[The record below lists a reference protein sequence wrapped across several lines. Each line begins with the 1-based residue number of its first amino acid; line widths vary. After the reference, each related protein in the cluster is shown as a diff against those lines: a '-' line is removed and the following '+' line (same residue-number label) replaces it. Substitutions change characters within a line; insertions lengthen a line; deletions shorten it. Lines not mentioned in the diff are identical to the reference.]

1 MRPVALAAALG
12 CLLLGGAALLT
23 AAARDPGI
31 PIPAF
36 QGIMQSYRR
45 TDALLLDR
53 RGRVIQQVR
62 VSHTGRRVEWVALRD
77 VSPAAQ
83 VAILHAEDQR
93 FYEHHGV
100 DWWAVGS
107 ALIGGLSGR
116 PVRGASTI
124 SMQLV
129 ALLDQD
135 LQGKGERKS
144 LGGKWKQMRTALAL
158 EADWSKAEILEAY
171 LNLVTFRGELQGIAS
186 ASRGLFGKQPHGLT
200 SVDAVILAA
209 LLRGPGAA
217 PGLVARRACALAA
230 ALRWDTACEAIRAKA
245 RDVFLIPPV
254 IKLQET
260 LAPHV
265 AAQLV
270 REPADVVTTLD
281 GELQRVAT
289 EILRQRLLGVRAQ
302 NVRDGA
308 VVVVEN
314 ATGEVLAY
322 IGSSGDLSSTRF
334 VDGVRARRQ
343 AGSTLKP
350 LLYGLAFD
358 RRLLTAA
365 SVLDDSPL
373 EVPVNNGVYR
383 PQNYDLQFHGV
394 VTARTALA
402 SSLNIPAVRTL
413 RLVGIEEFVQ
423 GLRQFGFEE
432 LQESGEFYGPSLAL
446 GSADVSLWELVS
458 AYRTLANG
466 GIQSGLRLVQDRRNA
481 VSTSRV
487 LSQEAAYLVSDVLSD
502 REARSDTFGLESAL
516 ATRYWSAVKTGTSKD
531 MRDNWCIGYSR
542 RYTVGVWVG
551 NFSGEPMWNVSG
563 ITGAAPIWLD
573 IMNWLHRDKPS
584 DPPTPVVGVV
594 ARRIELPSYWSAKT
608 EWFLSGTEPNAIRPN
623 LQQATPRIQYPVS
636 GTVIALDPDIPV
648 GQQRL
653 FFDTHDSDHRLR
665 WQLDGEEIGP
675 ADSVRLWIPRLG
687 TFTLSLLD
695 ESNRVVD
702 SVQFQVRGA
711 HLGGQAVVTAL
722 P

>member
-1 MRPVALAAALG
+1 M
-12 CLLLGGAALLT
+12 
-23 AAARDPGI
+23 
-31 PIPAF
+31 
-36 QGIMQSYRR
+36 
-45 TDALLLDR
+45 
-53 RGRVIQQVR
+53 
-62 VSHTGRRVEWVALRD
+62 
-77 VSPAAQ
+77 
-83 VAILHAEDQR
+83 
-93 FYEHHGV
+93 
-100 DWWAVGS
+100 
-107 ALIGGLSGR
+107 
-116 PVRGASTI
+116 
-124 SMQLV
+124 
-129 ALLDQD
+129 
-135 LQGKGERKS
+135 
-144 LGGKWKQMRTALAL
+144 
-158 EADWSKAEILEAY
+158 
-171 LNLVTFRGELQGIAS
+171 
-186 ASRGLFGKQPHGLT
+186 
-200 SVDAVILAA
+200 
-209 LLRGPGAA
+209 
-217 PGLVARRACALAA
+217 
-230 ALRWDTACEAIRAKA
+230 
-245 RDVFLIPPV
+245 PPV

-314 ATGEVLAY
+314 ATGEILAY

-350 LLYGLAFD
+350 VLYGLAFD

-413 RLVGIEEFVQ
+413 RLVGIEQFVQ

-487 LSQEAAYLVSDVLSD
+487 LSQEAAFLVSDVLSD

-551 NFSGEPMWNVSG
+551 NFSGEPMRNVSG
-563 ITGAAPIWLD
+563 VTGAAPVWID
-573 IMNWLHRDKPS
+573 VMTALHRGTPS
-584 DPPTPVVGVV
+584 VPPSPPPGVLT
-594 ARRIELPSYWSAKT
+594 ARVSFAGDVEPPRRD
-608 EWFLSGTEPNAIRPN
+608 WFLRGTEP
-623 LQQATPRIQYPVS
+623 
-636 GTVIALDPDIPV
+636 V
-648 GQQRL
+648 GA
-653 FFDTHDSDHRLR
+653 F
-665 WQLDGEEIGP
+665 
-675 ADSVRLWIPRLG
+675 
-687 TFTLSLLD
+687 
-695 ESNRVVD
+695 
-702 SVQFQVRGA
+702 
-711 HLGGQAVVTAL
+711 
-722 P
+722 

>member
-1 MRPVALAAALG
+1 VRPVAFATGLG
-12 CLLLGGAALLT
+12 CLLLGGAAILAT
-23 AAARDPGI
+23 AARDPDI
-31 PIPAF
+31 PVPAF
-36 QGIMQSYRR
+36 QEVMQSYRR

-53 RGRVIQQVR
+53 RRRVIQQVR
-62 VSHTGRRVEWVALRD
+62 VSHTGRRVDWTALED
-77 VSPAAQ
+77 VSPAARL
-83 VAILHAEDQR
+83 AILHAEDQR
-93 FYEHHGV
+93 FYRHHGV

-107 ALIGGLSGR
+107 ALIGGLSGK

-124 SMQLV
+124 SMQL
-129 ALLDQD
+129 ATLLDQD
-135 LQGKGERKS
+135 LQGRNGRKS
-144 LGGKWKQMRTALAL
+144 LGSKWKQIRTALAL

-217 PGLVARRACALAA
+217 PGVVARRACVLAV
-230 ALRWDTACEAIRAKA
+230 ALRWDATCEAIRAKA
-245 RDVFLIPPV
+245 RDVFLMPPV

-270 REPADVVTTLD
+270 REPADVLTTLD
-281 GELQRVAT
+281 GDLQRVVA

-334 VDGVRARRQ
+334 VDGIRAMRQ

-350 LLYGLAFD
+350 FLYGLAFD

-365 SVLDDSPL
+365 SILDDSPL

-383 PQNYDLQFHGV
+383 PQNYDSRFHGV

-413 RLVGIEEFVQ
+413 RLVGTEEFVE
-423 GLRQFGFEE
+423 GLRRFGFED

-466 GIQSGLRLVQDRRNA
+466 GMQSGLRLVPDGGNA
-481 VSTSRV
+481 PSASRV

-531 MRDNWCIGYSR
+531 MRDNWCIGYSQK
-542 RYTVGVWVG
+542 YTVGVWVG

-563 ITGAAPIWLD
+563 ISGAAPVWLD
-573 IMNWLHRDKPS
+573 IMNWLHQDTPS
-584 DPPTPVVGVV
+584 DPPTPVVGVI
-594 ARRIELPSYWSAKT
+594 AKRIELPSHRSAKT

-653 FFDTHDSDHRLR
+653 FFDAPYSDHRLR
-665 WQLDGEEIGP
+665 WQLNGEEIGP
-675 ADSVRLWIPRLG
+675 ADSVRLWIPHIG
-687 TFTLSLLD
+687 AFTLSLLD
-695 ESNRVVD
+695 ESNSVVD
-702 SVQFQVRGA
+702 SVKFQVKGE
-711 HLGGQAVVTAL
+711 HLDGRAVPASL